1 MVLQLDRF
9 GKQFHT
15 YVLHILPGSTQCP
28 DFCRHRVLKRNPNAI
43 ARSGAPAS
51 QQDLFEHHFEIP
63 LSANWSTEQ
72 DAKQSPSTNGCC
84 GLWLALRRPAS
95 QEAGCCSRCGQP
107 WHTTGYLSAS
117 RPGWARSL
125 DGRLPAVRL
134 QMSPGLGGNPITWH
148 SSFLLTWQ
156 QTCMENVRLPLFL
169 YGPLGSHNNF

>member
-1 MVLQLDRF
+1 MVWEAISQICVAHTSREYPVPRLLQ
-9 GKQFHT
+9 
-15 YVLHILPGSTQCP
+15 TQGTKEKS
-28 DFCRHRVLKRNPNAI
+28 CRHCEEWCPRFSTGP
-43 ARSGAPAS
+43 
-51 QQDLFEHHFEIP
+51 FESVSKIP

-72 DAKQSPSTNGCC
+72 DAKQSLSTNGCC
-84 GLWLALRRPAS
+84 GLWLALRPRWPGPAS

-107 WHTTGYLSAS
+107 WHITGYLSAS
-117 RPGWARSL
+117 RPGWARSP